1 MIKGFKQFVFRG
13 NVIDLAVAVAVG
25 TALAAL
31 VAAVTKALIDP
42 IVVWFVYVITGGKTL
57 DGGPTL
63 PGGGILNL
71 GLLVTGL
78 ITFFITLT
86 VLYLVFVLPMNK
98 YRQRMGQGE
107 IDARPADVQLLEEI
121 RDLLKEQQ
129 GKK

>member
-63 PGGGILNL
+63 PGGGILNV

-98 YRQRMGQGE
+98 YRQRMGQSGV
-107 IDARPADVQLLEEI
+107 DARPADVQLLEEI

>member
-1 MIKGFKQFVFRG
+1 MIKGFREFVFRG

-42 IVVWFVYVITGGKTL
+42 IVVWFVYVITGGRTL

-63 PGGGILNL
+63 PGGAILNI

-98 YRQRMGQGE
+98 YRQRVGQSG

>member
-1 MIKGFKQFVFRG
+1 MIKGFREFVFRG

-42 IVVWFVYVITGGKTL
+42 IVVWFVYVITGGRTL

-63 PGGGILNL
+63 PGGAILNI

-98 YRQRMGQGE
+98 YRQRMGQSGV
-107 IDARPADVQLLEEI
+107 DARPADVQLLEEI

>member
-1 MIKGFKQFVFRG
+1 MIKGFREFVFRG

-42 IVVWFVYVITGGKTL
+42 IVVWFVYVITGGKAI

-63 PGGGILNL
+63 PGGAILNI

-98 YRQRMGQGE
+98 YRQRMGQSG

>member
-1 MIKGFKQFVFRG
+1 MIKGFREFVFRG

-42 IVVWFVYVITGGKTL
+42 IVVWFVYVITGGRTL

-63 PGGGILNL
+63 PGGAILNI

-98 YRQRMGQGE
+98 YRQRMGQSGV
-107 IDARPADVQLLEEI
+107 DARPADVHLLEEI
-121 RDLLKEQQ
+121 RDLLKEPQ

>member
-1 MIKGFKQFVFRG
+1 MIKGFREFVFRG

-42 IVVWFVYVITGGKTL
+42 IVVWFVYVVTGGRTL

-63 PGGGILNL
+63 PGGGILNV

-98 YRQRMGQGE
+98 YRQRIGQSGV
-107 IDARPADVQLLEEI
+107 DARPADVQLLEEI

-129 GKK
+129 GKT

>member
-1 MIKGFKQFVFRG
+1 MIKGFREFVFRG

-42 IVVWFVYVITGGKTL
+42 IVVWFVYVVTGGKTL

-63 PGGGILNL
+63 PGGAILNI

-98 YRQRMGQGE
+98 YRQRIGQSGV
-107 IDARPADVQLLEEI
+107 DARPADVQLLEEI

>member
-1 MIKGFKQFVFRG
+1 MIKGFREFVFRG

-42 IVVWFVYVITGGKTL
+42 IVVWFVYVITGGRTL

-63 PGGGILNL
+63 PGGAILNI

-78 ITFFITLT
+78 ITFSSL
-86 VLYLVFVLPMNK
+86 
-98 YRQRMGQGE
+98 
-107 IDARPADVQLLEEI
+107 
-121 RDLLKEQQ
+121 
-129 GKK
+129 

>member
-1 MIKGFKQFVFRG
+1 MIKGFREFVFRG

-63 PGGGILNL
+63 PGGGILNV

-98 YRQRMGQGE
+98 YRQRIGQSGV
-107 IDARPADVQLLEEI
+107 DARPADVQLLEEI
-121 RDLLKEQQ
+121 RDLLKEQRD
-129 GKK
+129 KK

>member
-42 IVVWFVYVITGGKTL
+42 IVVWFVYVVTGGKTL

-63 PGGGILNL
+63 PGGGILNV

-98 YRQRMGQGE
+98 YRQRMGQSGV
-107 IDARPADVQLLEEI
+107 DARPADVQLLEEI

>member
-98 YRQRMGQGE
+98 YRQRVGQSG

-129 GKK
+129 GKT

>member
-1 MIKGFKQFVFRG
+1 MIKGFREFVFRG

-63 PGGGILNL
+63 PGGAILNI

-98 YRQRMGQGE
+98 YRQRMGQSGV
-107 IDARPADVQLLEEI
+107 DARPADVQLLEEI

>member
-1 MIKGFKQFVFRG
+1 MIKGFREFVFRG

-42 IVVWFVYVITGGKTL
+42 IVVWFVYVITGGRTL

-63 PGGGILNL
+63 PGGAILNI

-98 YRQRMGQGE
+98 YRQRMGQSGV
-107 IDARPADVQLLEEI
+107 DARPADVQLLEEI
-121 RDLLKEQQ
+121 RDLLKE
-129 GKK
+129 

>member
-98 YRQRMGQGE
+98 YRQRTGQGE
-107 IDARPADVQLLEEI
+107 VDARPADVQLLEEI

>member
-1 MIKGFKQFVFRG
+1 MIKGFREFVFRG

-42 IVVWFVYVITGGKTL
+42 IVVWFVYVITGGRTL

-63 PGGGILNL
+63 PGGAILNI

-98 YRQRMGQGE
+98 YRQRIGQSGV
-107 IDARPADVQLLEEI
+107 DARPADVQLLEEI
-121 RDLLKEQQ
+121 RDLLKEQRD
-129 GKK
+129 KK

>member
-1 MIKGFKQFVFRG
+1 MIKGFREFVFRG

-42 IVVWFVYVITGGKTL
+42 IVVWFVYVVTGGKTL

-63 PGGGILNL
+63 PGGGILNV

-78 ITFFITLT
+78 ITFLITLT

-98 YRQRMGQGE
+98 YRQRIGQSGV
-107 IDARPADVQLLEEI
+107 DARPADVQLLEEI
-121 RDLLKEQQ
+121 RDLLKEQRD
-129 GKK
+129 KK

>member
-1 MIKGFKQFVFRG
+1 MIKGFREFVFRG

-63 PGGGILNL
+63 PGGGILNV

-98 YRQRMGQGE
+98 YRQRIGQSGV
-107 IDARPADVQLLEEI
+107 DARPADVQLLEEI

>member
-1 MIKGFKQFVFRG
+1 M
-13 NVIDLAVAVAVG
+13 
-25 TALAAL
+25 
-31 VAAVTKALIDP
+31 
-42 IVVWFVYVITGGKTL
+42 WFVYVVTGGKTL

-63 PGGGILNL
+63 PGGGILNV

-98 YRQRMGQGE
+98 YRQRMGQSGV
-107 IDARPADVQLLEEI
+107 DARPADVQLLEEI

>member
-1 MIKGFKQFVFRG
+1 MIKGFREFVFRG

-42 IVVWFVYVITGGKTL
+42 IVVWFVYVVTGGKTL

-63 PGGGILNL
+63 PGGGILNV

-98 YRQRMGQGE
+98 YRQRIGQSGV
-107 IDARPADVQLLEEI
+107 DARPADVQLLEEI

-129 GKK
+129 GKT

>member
-1 MIKGFKQFVFRG
+1 MIKGFREFVFRG

-63 PGGGILNL
+63 PGGAILNV

-98 YRQRMGQGE
+98 YRQRMGQSGV
-107 IDARPADVQLLEEI
+107 DARPADVQLLEEI

>member
-1 MIKGFKQFVFRG
+1 MIKGFREFVFRG

-31 VAAVTKALIDP
+31 VAAGTKALIDP
-42 IVVWFVYVITGGKTL
+42 IVVWFVYVITGGRTL

-63 PGGGILNL
+63 PGGAILNI

-98 YRQRMGQGE
+98 YRERVGQSG

>member
-1 MIKGFKQFVFRG
+1 MIKGFREFVFRG

-42 IVVWFVYVITGGKTL
+42 IVVWFVYVITGGRTL

-63 PGGGILNL
+63 PGGAILNI

-98 YRQRMGQGE
+98 YRERVGQSG

>member
-1 MIKGFKQFVFRG
+1 MIKGFREFVFRG

-42 IVVWFVYVITGGKTL
+42 IVVWFVYVITGGRTL

-63 PGGGILNL
+63 PGGAILNI

-98 YRQRMGQGE
+98 YRERVVQSG

>member
-1 MIKGFKQFVFRG
+1 MIKGFREFVFRG

-63 PGGGILNL
+63 PGGGILNV

-98 YRQRMGQGE
+98 YRQRIGQSGV
-107 IDARPADVQLLEEI
+107 DARPADVQLLEEI

-129 GKK
+129 GKT

>member
-1 MIKGFKQFVFRG
+1 MIKGFREFVFRG

-42 IVVWFVYVITGGKTL
+42 IVVWFVYVVTGGKTL

-63 PGGGILNL
+63 PGGAILNV

-98 YRQRMGQGE
+98 YRQRMGQSGV
-107 IDARPADVQLLEEI
+107 DARPADVQLLEEI
-121 RDLLKEQQ
+121 RDLLKEQRD
-129 GKK
+129 KK